1 MCGICGWVGRADE
14 QAVRAMTRLMAH
26 RGPDGEGVRCFPSID
41 GSVPA
46 ALGHRRLS
54 IIDPT
59 PRGAQPM
66 SYADGRYWI
75 TYNGELYNF
84 RQLRVD
90 LEDDGFG
97 FATETDTEV
106 LLAMYARYGADML
119 DRLNGM
125 FALAIWDTQRRTLL
139 LARDRLGVKPLYYAE
154 RDGMLVFASEVKALL
169 PAIGRA
175 RMNMAALSEYLTFL
189 WVPDPSTLFDGVMK
203 LAPGHCA
210 VYDQGRLTIR
220 KWWDMRF
227 APEGDG
233 ERVWASRTRDAVKSA
248 VRRQMVSDV
257 PLGSFLSGGLD
268 SSAIVAE
275 MASASGP
282 VSTYTIGF
290 SKEDLE
296 YDIVPD
302 DIRYSREI
310 ARAFPIDYH
319 ERIVEPNV
327 TELLPRLIW
336 HMDEPI
342 ADPAAISAYLVCA
355 AAREKLTVILSGMG
369 GDEIFAGYPRHLA
382 ARLARVLDGLP
393 VGPRRVVRE
402 QIERRLTVGRPGRM
416 RAHRRNLLKFMRS
429 FEASTQE
436 RYLAHSSYYQSAE
449 LASLLSTDARAAI
462 ADPFAR
468 HRQYL
473 ENVKDEH
480 WLNQL
485 LYLDLKTFLPC
496 LNLAYTDKMSMA
508 ASTEVRVPLLDDEV
522 VALSGRIP
530 PSLKL
535 RRATRKYIF
544 KRAMEGVLP
553 HSVIWRPKAGFTA
566 PARAWLVGALRPAVA
581 ELLSPASLRARGLFE
596 PREVQ
601 RLIAEN
607 ERGEADHALR
617 IWALLTL
624 ELWQRTF
631 MDADGSAPLDF
642 LPQAPVRGLQDAVG
656 TTGNRGAD

>member
-1 MCGICGWVGRADE
+1 MCGICGYIGRSDE
-14 QAVRAMTRLMAH
+14 QAVVAMTRLMAH
-26 RGPDGEGVRCFPSID
+26 RGPDGEGVRCFPSVD

-84 RQLRVD
+84 KQLRKD
-90 LEDDGFG
+90 LERDGFD

-106 LLAMYARYGADML
+106 LLATYARYGADML
-119 DRLNGM
+119 DRLNGI
-125 FALAIWDTQRRTLL
+125 FAFAIWDTHRQTLF
-139 LARDRLGVKPLYYAE
+139 LARDRLGVKPLYYSNN
-154 RDGMLVFASEVKALL
+154 DGVLAFASEVKALL
-169 PAIGRA
+169 PVIGRP
-175 RMNMAALSEYLTFL
+175 RMNTAALSEYLTFL
-189 WVPDPSTLFDGVMK
+189 WVPDPSTLFEGVMK

-210 VYDQGRLTIR
+210 TYDREGLTIR
-220 KWWDMRF
+220 QWWDMRF
-227 APEGDG
+227 APEDG
-233 ERVWASRTRDAVKSA
+233 REQDWASATREAVQSA

-275 MASASGP
+275 MAAAAGS

-290 SKEDLE
+290 TKKDLE
-296 YDIVPD
+296 YDVVPD
-302 DIRYSREI
+302 DVRYSREI
-310 ARAFPIDYH
+310 AKAFPIDYH
-319 ERIVEPNV
+319 ERIVEPEV
-327 TELLPRLIW
+327 AELLPRLIW

-382 ARLARVLDGLP
+382 ARLARTLNLLP
-393 VGPRRVVRE
+393 AGMRRLARE
-402 QIERRLTVGRPGRM
+402 QIESHLTVGRPSRL
-416 RAHRRNLLKFMRS
+416 RTHRRNLLKFVRS
-429 FEASTQE
+429 LEGSTQE
-436 RYLAHSSYYQSAE
+436 RYLTHSSYYQASE
-449 LASLLSTDARAAI
+449 LDSLLSGDVRAI
-462 ADPFAR
+462 ASDPFAR

-473 ENVKDEH
+473 DNVQGED

-522 VALSGRIP
+522 VALSARIP
-530 PSLKL
+530 PGLKL
-535 RRATRKYIF
+535 RRTTRKYIF
-544 KRAMEGVLP
+544 KQAMEGVLP
-553 HSVIWRPKAGFTA
+553 KSVIWRPKAGFTA
-566 PARAWLVGALRPAVA
+566 PARAWLVGSLRPAVA
-581 ELLSPASLRARGLFE
+581 ELLSPASVQARGLFD
-596 PREVQ
+596 PQAVQ

-607 ERGEADHALR
+607 ERDEADHALR

-631 MDADGSAPLDF
+631 IDGDGYAPLDS
-642 LPQAPVRGLQDAVG
+642 LPGATAQAKV
-656 TTGNRGAD
+656 T